1 MLSYTV
7 WFITLVDYTEAGQSK
22 KELFRYLFTDEFVKN
37 PTHEIL
43 DMRDNIHPKKSY
55 KEYDPFFEPHPYKQV
70 FDDRHGFVP
79 NLSILDLL
87 FNKGPESRLVLEQSY
102 RKADVK

>member
-1 MLSYTV
+1 NLESMNILCE
-7 WFITLVDYTEAGQSK
+7 LAGIDAEIS
-22 KELFRYLFTDEFVKN
+22 FTGEFVKN
-37 PTHEIL
+37 PPHGIL

-55 KEYDPFFEPHPYKQV
+55 QQHDPFFTPHPYKQV

-87 FNKGPESRLVLEQSY
+87 FNKGPETRLVLEQSM
-102 RKADVK
+102 RNKA